1 LAFILYLR
9 GVYIPDQRSIVW
21 NDFLYR
27 PEIEDSWRKCR
38 LITEKATNN
47 DLNIN
52 KIMKFEEYQSEAS
65 QTALYPRRMSN
76 LEYPTLGLAGEAGEV
91 ANIVKKIQRDFGGE
105 ITDETRLKL
114 KDELG
119 DVLWYISACADEL
132 GLTLTEIAEF
142 NVEKLA
148 KRHNR

>member
-1 LAFILYLR
+1 M
-9 GVYIPDQRSIVW
+9 
-21 NDFLYR
+21 
-27 PEIEDSWRKCR
+27 E
-38 LITEKATNN
+38 
-47 DLNIN
+47 
-52 KIMKFEEYQSEAS
+52 FEEYQAEAK
-65 QTALYPRRMSN
+65 QTALYPNRLKN

-91 ANIVKKIQRDFGGE
+91 ANIVKKIQRDHGGV
-105 ITDETRLKL
+105 ITDEIRAKL

-148 KRHNR
+148 KRHHRVIGQ

>member
-1 LAFILYLR
+1 M
-9 GVYIPDQRSIVW
+9 
-21 NDFLYR
+21 N
-27 PEIEDSWRKCR
+27 
-38 LITEKATNN
+38 
-47 DLNIN
+47 
-52 KIMKFEEYQSEAS
+52 FEEYQKKAS
-65 QTALYPRRMSN
+65 QTALYPKRLNN

-105 ITDETRLKL
+105 ITEEIRLKL

-132 GLTLTEIAEF
+132 NLTLAEIAEF